1 MLDSIDVHVDV
12 DGQDRLPGTGKAGA
26 DRFRVCVRVRPIRT
40 LLSRPPLVVD
50 ESRGRIDVRMAPDRR
65 LRTFMY
71 DDCLGPQATQDDVYA
86 RIGPGVLSWIAQGF
100 NVALLAYGTTNSGKT
115 HTCMGRVPDSP
126 GLIPRIAQAL
136 LDRQT
141 RSGGSLHLQ
150 MIEVYDDQPFDLLL
164 PAHDEGQER
173 VRLRVREHPVWG
185 PYCESCTTVRVES
198 SDHLLRVIAAGQQA
212 RTSSQTAVNASS
224 SRSHCIAV
232 VECRDS
238 EGRRLSQ
245 CTMVDL
251 AGSERRGADPRE
263 SSHIN
268 MSLTVLGRVISDMAA
283 RGSSHAWRESR
294 LTFLLRPALDGRSRV
309 VLVGCVQCGPRRRLR
324 DTLRTLEY
332 ARQAMAVA
340 TRAQPSKY
348 VVAHEQQQQRASGPG
363 RHDAIV
369 DGDQLVE
376 QLREQVRR
384 LSSALERQ
392 TNGRRDWDRIRTI
405 VQVGGRVR
413 MPTWWLPITLLNGG
427 QVPRREARQHGAH
440 VVSAKVLALLQH
452 RETVQRENDL
462 LRERLLRHEQRDLLP
477 ALEYD
482 PRALMG
488 GCDV

>member
-1 MLDSIDVHVDV
+1 
-12 DGQDRLPGTGKAGA
+12 
-26 DRFRVCVRVRPIRT
+26 
-40 LLSRPPLVVD
+40 
-50 ESRGRIDVRMAPDRR
+50 
-65 LRTFMY
+65 
-71 DDCLGPQATQDDVYA
+71 
-86 RIGPGVLSWIAQGF
+86 
-100 NVALLAYGTTNSGKT
+100 
-115 HTCMGRVPDSP
+115 
-126 GLIPRIAQAL
+126 
-136 LDRQT
+136 
-141 RSGGSLHLQ
+141 